1 MEGQMSKKNF
11 VIALA
16 FAGIC
21 AATTLPA
28 RAEELGKAQLAQSLS
43 TASVSLDQGLK
54 NSESQGKP
62 ISGKFEMDGNDL
74 RLSVYIT
81 RGGKFFELIVDH
93 LSGFVKNTRAIS
105 DKENFE
111 AVSMQSQIM
120 KKAKVSLDKVV
131 RDSVSENSGYR
142 AISLT
147 PISKANRPIAMIVLM
162 KGTEI
167 MRVFKPLD

>member
-1 MEGQMSKKNF
+1 MNKNNF

-21 AATTLPA
+21 AATALPA
-28 RAEELGKAQLAQSLS
+28 RAAESEKTQLAQSLS

-74 RLSVYIT
+74 RLSVYVT

-93 LSGFVKNTRAIS
+93 LSGFVKNTRTIS
-105 DKENFE
+105 DRDKLE
-111 AVSMQSQIM
+111 AVSMQSQTM
-120 KKAKVSLDKVV
+120 KKAKVPLDKVV
-131 RDSVSENSGYR
+131 RDSVSENAGYR
-142 AISLT
+142 AVSLT

-162 KGTEI
+162 KGAET